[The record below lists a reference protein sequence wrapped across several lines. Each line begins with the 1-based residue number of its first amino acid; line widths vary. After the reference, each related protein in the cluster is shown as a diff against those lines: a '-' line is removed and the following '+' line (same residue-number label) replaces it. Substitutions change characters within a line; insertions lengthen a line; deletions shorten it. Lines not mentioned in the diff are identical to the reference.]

1 MAIRMK
7 PTAFKQLEGDV
18 KKDIKKGT
26 VNAARAML
34 KDIGVND
41 PNMSDADVLKSAKIK
56 GFLTE
61 SRSQA
66 IEAYKKQSG
75 KQGFDFQ
82 RYQS

>member
-1 MAIRMK
+1 MAFRMK
-7 PTAFKQLEGDV
+7 LSPFKQLEGDI
-18 KKDIKKGT
+18 KKNIKKGT

-56 GFLTE
+56 GFLT
-61 SRSQA
+61 SARNQA

>member
-1 MAIRMK
+1 MAFRMK
-7 PTAFKQLEGDV
+7 PSAFKQLEGDV

-34 KDIGVND
+34 KDIGIND
-41 PNMSDADVLKSAKIK
+41 PNMSDADILKSAKIK